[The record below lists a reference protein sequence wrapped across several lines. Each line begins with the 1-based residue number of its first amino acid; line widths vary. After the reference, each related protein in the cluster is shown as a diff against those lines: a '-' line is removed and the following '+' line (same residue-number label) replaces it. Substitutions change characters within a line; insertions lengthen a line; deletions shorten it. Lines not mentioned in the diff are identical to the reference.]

1 MVCIEIVMY
10 NHVNGHVQA
19 CEQKERRERERI
31 FVADNQACY
40 IKEGGG

>member
-1 MVCIEIVMY
+1 MY

-19 CEQKERRERERI
+19 CEQKRGERKRVL
-31 FVADNQACY
+31 VANNQACY